1 MDDFSHNLTEDMY
14 NNFDDIVFPIVIW
27 YSNTYNRVTPLSNS
41 APAKTHLYKKCR
53 KIDKPYGYAFIGV
66 DGMECDAE
74 AATSYVSL

>member
-53 KIDKPYGYAFIGV
+53 KMRSDNAIILLVNLHIYLTQFFPYN
-66 DGMECDAE
+66 
-74 AATSYVSL
+74 SP